1 MYSNSPKYNLKI
13 VNSLSPWLELSRS
26 REVCVGYNLFVISLS
41 VLLGPIQIYYGAS
54 PTSEVLKDELRNTFI
69 VSGVWQFIFVVAWI
83 SYNLYASYVCNKRL
97 TLRSSFEVDHPKYVL
112 KENRCVLSFLG
123 ILVTF
128 LLLINLLFLISLV
141 GALFQL
147 KKHIEVYCQVSV
159 GFDPI
164 LITQCVSSFDSW
176 FSIWQVLLPLFIVM
190 RIPCL
195 LYLLF
200 CLLHF
205 LFSKGKVPEANSSVI
220 NNSYS
225 KATIRDKINED
236 LKSNSTVI
244 IHDEPCP
251 KPHTYSVQS
260 ASSLY
265 STFSDVQNCNG
276 GVNLEVLPPTPKR
289 EKDNSVSDVSSSLT
303 SMVTVN
309 SRISNLKDDEKAEDY
324 SIKSVSTL
332 TDNTALNIETHSC
345 NKNEFVYN
353 HIQTPT
359 SGMDS
364 RMASENTVN
373 DDVFNH
379 LEPDRMLVPRKSPS
393 PAKKWPTVP
402 PSPRL
407 ERRGSGHVMPLYCD
421 PEELRRTSVSSIK
434 SSLGF

>member
-1 MYSNSPKYNLKI
+1 MYSNSPKQKLKV
-13 VNSLSPWLELSRS
+13 VNSVSPWLELARS
-26 REVCVGYNLFVISLS
+26 REVFVGYNLFVISLS
-41 VLLGPIQIYYGAS
+41 VLLGPIQIYYGTS

-69 VSGVWQFIFVVAWI
+69 VSGVWQFIFVAAWI
-83 SYNLYASYVCNKRL
+83 SYNLYASYLCNKRL
-97 TLRSSFEVDHPKYVL
+97 TLKSSFEVDHPKYVL

-147 KKHIEVYCQVSV
+147 KEHIEVYCQVSV

-164 LITQCVSSFDSW
+164 LITQCVSSFESW
-176 FSIWQVLLPLFIVM
+176 FSIWQLLLPLFIVM

-236 LKSNSTVI
+236 LKSDSTVI
-244 IHDEPCP
+244 IHDDPRP

-309 SRISNLKDDEKAEDY
+309 SCIYDAKAEDD

-332 TDNTALNIETHSC
+332 TDNTALNIDTHSC
-345 NKNEFVYN
+345 IKNEVVSN
-353 HIQTPT
+353 SIQTST
-359 SGMDS
+359 IGMDS
-364 RMASENTVN
+364 CMASENTVN
-373 DDVFNH
+373 DDVFNY

>member
-1 MYSNSPKYNLKI
+1 MYSNSPKYKWKI

-26 REVCVGYNLFVISLS
+26 RKVCVGYNLFVISLS
-41 VLLGPIQIYYGAS
+41 VLLGLIQIYYGTS
-54 PTSEVLKDELRNTFI
+54 QISEVLKDELRNTFI
-69 VSGVWQFIFVVAWI
+69 VSGVWQLIFVVAWI
-83 SYNLYASYVCNKRL
+83 SYNLYASFICSKRL
-97 TLRSSFEVDHPKYVL
+97 TSRSSFEADHPKYVL

-128 LLLINLLFLISLV
+128 LLLINFVFLISLV
-141 GALFQL
+141 GGLFQL
-147 KKHIEVYCQVSV
+147 KEHIEVYCQVIV

-164 LITQCVSSFDSW
+164 LISKCVTSFDSW
-176 FSIWQVLLPLFIVM
+176 FSIWQVLLPLYIVM

-200 CLLHF
+200 CLFHF
-205 LFSKGKVPEANSSVI
+205 FFSKGKVSEANSSII

-225 KATIRDKINED
+225 KATIRDEINED

-244 IHDEPCP
+244 IHDEPHS
-251 KPHTYSVQS
+251 KPQTYSVTS

-309 SRISNLKDDEKAEDY
+309 SCILNLKEDAKPDDE
-324 SIKSVSTL
+324 SIKSVSTI
-332 TDNTALNIETHSC
+332 TDNMALNIEMHSC
-345 NKNEFVYN
+345 IKNEIVAN
-353 HIQTPT
+353 HIQTPNG
-359 SGMDS
+359 GMETC
-364 RMASENTVN
+364 MASENTGT
-373 DDVFNH
+373 DDVFTL
-379 LEPDRMLVPRKSPS
+379 LEPDRILIPRKSPS
-393 PAKKWPTVP
+393 PVKKWPTVP

-421 PEELRRTSVSSIK
+421 PEELRRTSIGSYK